1 MRIGIGFEHH
11 WMNRVENELTAR
23 SSALAVPSPVPAP
36 AEKTIFPGN
45 NDTMPFLIQTGNGCG
60 TTSLAMIASYLKG
73 ESITQ
78 AHVDKDVRRNDIFSS
93 PGDLV
98 EFARRE
104 GLAAEMYNHGTWDEM
119 KGLLDRG
126 IPCQALIS
134 ADGSND
140 FDQMHY
146 VAVVGYGRD
155 KTTGEDQV
163 IVHDPQFPSQR
174 TISLKQFN
182 DLWAAPPA
190 GFDNFFIAYAP
201 GGTPLPRGR
210 IDGIEGTLTTGEGVA
225 NLSNGADR
233 LRHFY
238 DSPGTL
244 FRGTF
249 EVGAGIGQTVGGAV
263 YTGFQLGG
271 AWLDNAVAD
280 IPVVR
285 NVVQPLARAIE
296 STGAIASDL
305 MNGVGEGVADFGE
318 ALEDLGKG
326 DVKGFANDVKE
337 GVEEVVGGAG
347 NAVEDA
353 VSGGVGII
361 KSIFSW

>member
-1 MRIGIGFEHH
+1 ME
-11 WMNRVENELTAR
+11 RVEDSLTAR
-23 SSALAVPSPVPAP
+23 ASALSAPPPPPPAGRT
-36 AEKTIFPGN
+36 TIVPGN
-45 NDTMPFLIQTGNGCG
+45 ADTMPFLVQTGNGCG

-73 ESITQ
+73 EPITQ
-78 AHVDKDVRRNDIFSS
+78 AHVDKDVRRNDIFSA

-98 EFARRE
+98 EFARDE

-134 ADGSND
+134 HDGSD
-140 FDQMHY
+140 DLGKLHL
-146 VAVVGYGRD
+146 VAVVGYQKD
-155 KTTGEDQV
+155 SATGEDQV
-163 IVHDPQFPSQR
+163 IMHDPNFPFER
-174 TISLKQFN
+174 TMSLKDFN
-182 DLWAAPPA
+182 ARWMAPPA

-201 GGTPLPRGR
+201 GGTRLPPGR
-210 IDGIEGTLTTGEGVA
+210 TDGIEGTLTTGNGVA
-225 NLSNGADR
+225 NLSNGLDR

-249 EVGAGIGQTVGGAV
+249 EVSAGLGQTVGGAV

-271 AWLDNAVAD
+271 AWLDNAVAGV
-280 IPVVR
+280 PVVR

-305 MNGVGEGVADFGE
+305 MDGAGEAVADFGE

-326 DVKGFANDVKE
+326 DVKGFANEVKE
-337 GVEEVVGGAG
+337 GVEEVVGGVAS
-347 NAVEDA
+347 AVEDT